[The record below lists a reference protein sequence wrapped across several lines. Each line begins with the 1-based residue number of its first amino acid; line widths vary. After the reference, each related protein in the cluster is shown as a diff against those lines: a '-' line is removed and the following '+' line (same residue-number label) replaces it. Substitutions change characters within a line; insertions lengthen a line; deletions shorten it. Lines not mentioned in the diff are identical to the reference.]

1 MRTKDYIEA
10 LYQTLRSGADIDVV
24 LARLTAVLERRG
36 LTKLRPRILRGL
48 SERLGRAQRAGAP
61 KVIVAREKDVARNNQ
76 GIQDALKDI
85 GSGAE
90 YELHIDPTIIGGFIT
105 TGSGKRV
112 DRSFKS
118 TLLRAYHRV
127 IN

>member
-10 LYQTLRSGADIDVV
+10 LYQTLRTGADIDVV
-24 LARLTAVLERRG
+24 LKQLGLVLERRG

-48 SERLGRAQRAGAP
+48 SERLGRAQSAQTP
-61 KVIVAREKDVARNNQ
+61 KVIVARESDVAQNTAN
-76 GIQDALKDI
+76 IQSALKEI
-85 GSGAE
+85 STASE

-105 TGSGKRV
+105 TGRGKRV

>member
-10 LYQTLRSGADIDVV
+10 LYQTLRSGVAIDVV
-24 LARLTAVLERRG
+24 LRQLSLVLERRG

-48 SERLGRAQRAGAP
+48 SERLERAQKAGAP
-61 KVIVAREKDVARNNQ
+61 KVIVARESDVARNNA
-76 GIQDALKDI
+76 GIQNALNDI
-85 GSGAE
+85 GSGTE

-112 DRSFKS
+112 DKSFKS
-118 TLLRAYHRV
+118 TLLRTYHRV

>member
-10 LYQTLRSGADIDVV
+10 LYQTLKNGADIDVV
-24 LARLTAVLERRG
+24 LAQLGRVLERRG

-48 SERLGRAQRAGAP
+48 SERLGRAQSAQSP
-61 KVIVAREKDVARNNQ
+61 KVIVARESDVTRNSA
-76 GIQDALKDI
+76 GIQSALKDI
-85 GSGAE
+85 SDVSD

-105 TGSGKRV
+105 TGSGKRI